1 MICTS
6 AFSAMVSRLLVRMPV
21 RRDLARTARRV
32 LAAAV
37 REAARDRLPVPVCQ
51 DRVRDCAEELEDLIR
66 HLLAAGPVSARG
78 VAQAR
83 ALLADGAS
91 PIYHRAS
98 GDNLRA
104 RVLAATEALTPA

>member
-1 MICTS
+1 ML
-6 AFSAMVSRLLVRMPV
+6 VLLV
-21 RRDLARTARRV
+21 D
-32 LAAAV
+32 
-37 REAARDRLPVPVCQ
+37 DCPVPV
-51 DRVRDCAEELEDLIR
+51 DVR
-66 HLLAAGPVSARG
+66 SRG

-104 RVLAATEALTPA
+104 RVLAATEELTPA